1 MQIVTEKYS
10 EIINNTKVLLEQLQ
24 ALIDKHSEDSLN
36 SKISSA
42 IENLDNL
49 FLIVFMGE
57 FSTGK
62 SSVINALIGEKILE
76 EGITPTTDK
85 ITIIKYG
92 EKSEH
97 LEEGIV
103 TIEVPNKKLENTV
116 LVDTP
121 GTNVT
126 IEQHKK
132 ITEDFIPKSD
142 IIFFTIAAERA
153 VTSSEYEFVKHLKDE
168 WKKNIIFLLNKTDIA
183 ENPEELEK
191 LIDYAKNELARLF
204 GTDPVVIPI
213 SAKLELQGK
222 QQSGFDD
229 LNNLIFRILSH
240 EERLRIKLNNS
251 IDLSLNL
258 AEETEKAINHDLSK
272 ISSDIEKLSD
282 FDMRVRGMKED
293 IVQNSSQFTERIK
306 GRLLEFKNRG
316 VEFIDGLIRFENVF
330 KLIRKE
336 KMAKE
341 FEQKVSHQTLK
352 EIEKDLDDMVLWIEN
367 SSKKMIEDCISF
379 YKESIDKESYDLKTP
394 FIQNRIKLIDTVRTE
409 LEIKRN
415 EIDPNLLGGNLVD
428 SARSAVASVLGVQVG
443 SLALGATVV
452 SAFSSFIID
461 ITGVLTTLAVM
472 ATAFAILPK
481 KRSNA
486 MKEFSETVD
495 NLSNQLTSNIRSQ
508 LERDMDNVEL
518 QVIDTLG
525 PLKNF
530 YKTQK
535 QKNYDSKNQ
544 LEDIKQQLMELK
556 QSMLI
561 NKV

>member
-10 EIINNTKVLLEQLQ
+10 EIINQAKVHLEELRS
-24 ALIDKHSEDSLN
+24 IIEKHSEDSLKL
-36 SKISSA
+36 KINSA

-62 SSVINALIGEKILE
+62 SSVINALIGEKVLK

-85 ITIIKYG
+85 ITIIKFG
-92 EKSEH
+92 EKNEQ

-103 TIEVPNKKLENTV
+103 TIEVPNSKLENTV

-132 ITEDFIPKSD
+132 ITENFIPKSD

-153 VTSSEYEFVKHLKDE
+153 VTSSEYEFVKYLKDD
-168 WKKNIIFLLNKTDIA
+168 WKKNIIFLLNKIDIA
-183 ENPEELEK
+183 ENPEELDK
-191 LIDYAKNELARLF
+191 LIEYTKNELQRLF
-204 GTDPVVIPI
+204 GTEPVIIPI
-213 SAKLELQGK
+213 SARLALEGNSE
-222 QQSGFDD
+222 SGFDS
-229 LNNLIFRILSH
+229 LNNLIFKILSQ
-240 EERLRIKLNNS
+240 EERLRIKLTSS

-258 AEETEKAINHDLSK
+258 AEETEEAINHDLSK
-272 ISSDIEKLSD
+272 ISSDLEKLSD
-282 FDMRVRGMKED
+282 FDIRVKGMKED
-293 IVQNSSQFTERIK
+293 IIQNSSQFTERIK

-316 VEFIDGLIRFENVF
+316 IEFIDGLIRFENIF

-336 KMAKE
+336 KVAKE
-341 FEQKVSHQTLK
+341 FEQEVSHQTLK

-367 SSKKMIEDCISF
+367 SSKKMIEDSISF
-379 YKESIDKESYDLKTP
+379 YKDSIDKESYDLKTP
-394 FIQNRIKLIDTVRTE
+394 FIQNRVKLIETVRSE
-409 LEIKRN
+409 LEVRRKQV
-415 EIDPNLLGGNLVD
+415 DPGLLGGNLVD
-428 SARSAVASVLGVQVG
+428 SARSAVASVLGVQAG

-481 KRSNA
+481 KRGNA
-486 MKEFSETVD
+486 MKEFSTTVD
-495 NLSNQLTSNIRSQ
+495 NLSTQLTANIKSQ

-518 QVIDTLG
+518 QVVDSLS

-535 QKNYDSKNQ
+535 QKHYESKNK
-544 LEDIKQQLMELK
+544 LEQIKKELVNLK
-556 QSMLI
+556 QSMLTR
-561 NKV
+561 KD